1 MSTNAEITYA
11 IQNDRPSIM
20 IRVSV
25 QEEGNSTPDLC
36 GMLSQIREAITKSQ
50 AEPQANLLPSTEVVV
65 QEASTPSPPVQ
76 QNLYPENSKSGSTKM
91 ISSKQMNL
99 LLKRLRENDTSVEAL
114 CQANGVS
121 RIQDLTMAKAREIIR
136 DLSGF

>member
-20 IRVSV
+20 IRVS
-25 QEEGNSTPDLC
+25 EEGNSTPDLRS
-36 GMLSQIREAITKSQ
+36 MLCSIQEAITEFQKT
-50 AEPQANLLPSTEVVV
+50 PQAKLLSSTEVVV

-76 QNLYPENSKSGSTKM
+76 QNPYPENSKSGSTKM

-114 CQANGVS
+114 CQANGVN
-121 RIQDLTMAKAREIIR
+121 RIQDLTMARAREIIH